1 MNLASAIP
9 FAMSGL
15 PLSYYMVNETLGEV
29 EMIVQLHGSKIK
41 RVAADLHLSKTKS
54 AHVPTTEILFF
65 NVNEGSTERQS

>member
-15 PLSYYMVNETLGEV
+15 PLSYYMVNGTLGEV

-41 RVAADLHLSKTKS
+41 RVAADLRLSKTKS
-54 AHVPTTEILFF
+54 AHVPATEILFF